1 MKYNYILTLGI
12 LSIAVASLTLYG
24 NVKHASAAEFIIE
37 MPVGSQNMGCNPAYS
52 PSGDW
57 MKMLSDK
64 CFNPSTL
71 TVPAGSTVTFV
82 NKDTASHAIAFASN
96 PLDPG
101 TWKSGDPKFDS
112 GLVLP
117 NGKWSVVLE
126 EAGEHPYVC
135 YVHPWMI
142 GRVIAEAATPPT
154 ETRLITLTTD
164 NNSVK
169 VEVEFSAG
177 TTSDS
182 MLTIDHPQEVTF
194 NLKFIDPASDK
205 LIEHV
210 NYNFAVVDANG
221 NVVSSKTEQHT
232 HDGKAEQKVNFAS
245 TGAYTIDINVLGT
258 GINKP
263 FDTKHSGKSTLN
275 ISVVP
280 EFPMGI
286 VAIFAS
292 IAGIAVAMSR
302 FKGRLNMPMSNY

>member
-1 MKYNYILTLGI
+1 MKYSSILTLSI
-12 LSIAVASLTLYG
+12 LSIAVASLALYG
-24 NVKHASAAEFIIE
+24 NSKQASAAEFTIE
-37 MPVGSQNMGCNPAYS
+37 MPVGSQNVACNPAYS
-52 PSGDW
+52 PTGDW
-57 MKMLSDK
+57 TKMLSDK

-82 NKDTASHAIAFASN
+82 NKDTASHTVAFASN
-96 PLDPG
+96 PLDAT
-101 TWKSGDPKFDS
+101 TWNLGDPKFDS

-126 EAGEHPYVC
+126 EVGEHPYVC

-142 GRVIAEAATPPT
+142 GRIIVEAAPAEEP
-154 ETRLITLTTD
+154 RIITLTTD
-164 NNSVK
+164 NNTVK

-177 TTSDS
+177 TATDG
-182 MLTIDHPQEVTF
+182 MLTVDPPQEVTF
-194 NLKFIDPASDK
+194 NLKFVDPSTGE

-210 NYNFAVVDANG
+210 NYDFTVTDANG
-221 NVVSSKTEQHT
+221 NAIASKREQHT
-232 HDGKAEQKVNFAS
+232 HDGNATQKVNFAS

-263 FDTKHSGKSTLN
+263 FDTAKYSGKSALS

-280 EFPMGI
+280 EFPIGI
-286 VAIFAS
+286 VAVFAS

-302 FKGRLNMPMSNY
+302 FKGRLPMNY

>member
-24 NVKHASAAEFIIE
+24 NVKQASAAEFTIE
-37 MPVGSQNMGCNPAYS
+37 IPAGAQNSTCNPTYS

-57 MKMLSDK
+57 TKMLSDK
-64 CFNPSTL
+64 CFKPSTL

-82 NKDTASHAIAFASN
+82 NKDTASHAMAFASN
-96 PLDPG
+96 PLDAS
-101 TWKSGDPKFDS
+101 TWKLGDKKFDS

-142 GRVIAEAATPPT
+142 GKVVVEAATPPE

-164 NNSVK
+164 NNTVK
-169 VEVEFSAG
+169 IEVEFSSG
-177 TTSDS
+177 TASDG
-182 MLTIDHPQEVTF
+182 MLTIDPPQEVTF
-194 NLKFIDPASDK
+194 NIRFIDPASGK
-205 LIEHV
+205 LIDHV

-221 NVVSSKTEQHT
+221 NVVSSKSEQYT

-263 FDTKHSGKSTLN
+263 FDTKHSGKSTLS

-280 EFPMGI
+280 EFPIGI
-286 VAIFAS
+286 VAVFAS

-302 FKGRLNMPMSNY
+302 FKGRLHIPMSNY

>member
-1 MKYNYILTLGI
+1 MKYSNLLTLSI
-12 LSIAVASLTLYG
+12 LSIAVASLALYG
-24 NVKHASAAEFIIE
+24 NSKQASAAEFIIE
-37 MPVGSQNMGCNPAYS
+37 MPVGSQNMACNPAYS
-52 PSGDW
+52 PTGDW
-57 MKMLSDK
+57 MKMLNDK
-64 CFNPSTL
+64 CFKPATL

-82 NKDTASHAIAFASN
+82 NKDTASHTVAFASN
-96 PLDPG
+96 PLDAT
-101 TWKSGDPKFDS
+101 TWKLGDPKFDS

-142 GRVIAEAATPPT
+142 GRVIVEAAAPPPAN
-154 ETRLITLTTD
+154 LITLSTD
-164 NNSVK
+164 NNRVK

-177 TTSDS
+177 TATDS
-182 MLTIDHPQEVTF
+182 MLTVDPPQEVTF
-194 NLKFIDPASDK
+194 NIRFIDPASGK

-210 NYNFAVVDANG
+210 NYDFKVIDANG
-221 NVVSSKTEQHT
+221 NAIVNRPEQHT
-232 HDGKAEQKVNFAS
+232 HTGDASHKVNFAS

-263 FDTKHSGKSTLN
+263 FDTKHSGKSALS

-280 EFPMGI
+280 EFPLGMI
-286 VAIFAS
+286 AVFAS

-302 FKGRLNMPMSNY
+302 LRGRLSMPMNY

>member
-1 MKYNYILTLGI
+1 MKYYSNILTLGI
-12 LSIAVASLTLYG
+12 LSIAVASLAFYG
-24 NVKHASAAEFIIE
+24 DGKQASAAEFIID
-37 MPVGSQNMGCNPAYS
+37 MPVGSQNMACNPAYS
-52 PSGDW
+52 PTGDW
-57 MKMLSDK
+57 MKMLNDK

-82 NKDTASHAIAFASN
+82 NKDTASHTVAFASN
-96 PLDPG
+96 PLDAT
-101 TWKSGDPKFDS
+101 TWKLGDPKFDS

-117 NGKWSVVLE
+117 NGKWSVVLDE
-126 EAGEHPYVC
+126 VGEHPYVC

-142 GRVIAEAATPPT
+142 GRVIVEAAAPPP

-177 TTSDS
+177 TATDS
-182 MLTIDHPQEVTF
+182 MLTVDPPQEVTF
-194 NLKFIDPASDK
+194 NIKFVDPASGK

-210 NYNFAVVDANG
+210 NYDFKVIDADG
-221 NVVSSKTEQHT
+221 NTVINRPEQHT
-232 HDGKAEQKVNFAS
+232 HTGDASHKVNFAS

-263 FDTKHSGKSTLN
+263 FDTKFSGKSALS

-280 EFPMGI
+280 EFPIGI
-286 VAIFAS
+286 VAVFAS

-302 FKGRLNMPMSNY
+302 FKGRLPINY

>member
-1 MKYNYILTLGI
+1 MKYYSNILTLGI
-12 LSIAVASLTLYG
+12 LSIAVASLAFYG
-24 NVKHASAAEFIIE
+24 DGKQASAAEFIID
-37 MPVGSQNMGCNPAYS
+37 MPVGSQNMACNPAYS
-52 PSGDW
+52 PTGDW
-57 MKMLSDK
+57 TKMLNDK

-82 NKDTASHAIAFASN
+82 NKDTASHTVAFASN
-96 PLDPG
+96 PLDAT
-101 TWKSGDPKFDS
+101 TWKLGDPKFDS

-117 NGKWSVVLE
+117 NGKWSVVLDE
-126 EAGEHPYVC
+126 VGEHPYVC

-142 GRVIAEAATPPT
+142 GRVIVEAAAPPP

-177 TTSDS
+177 TATDS
-182 MLTIDHPQEVTF
+182 MLTVDPPQEVTF
-194 NLKFIDPASDK
+194 NIKFIDPASGK

-210 NYNFAVVDANG
+210 NYDFKVIDADG
-221 NVVSSKTEQHT
+221 NTVINRPEQHT
-232 HDGKAEQKVNFAS
+232 HTGDASHKVNFAS

-263 FDTKHSGKSTLN
+263 FDTKFSGKSALS

-280 EFPMGI
+280 EFPIGI
-286 VAIFAS
+286 VAVFAS

-302 FKGRLNMPMSNY
+302 FKGRLPINY